1 MYQEMF
7 INFIA
12 RFLKLSYSMIMEN
25 SCKLHLKLMVRYLA
39 FKEIEVCCIGLLWFI
54 LPVFIYKFPERKN
67 KRGWCLCS
75 FFQYLLG

>member
-12 RFLKLSYSMIMEN
+12 KFLKLSYSMIMKN

-39 FKEIEVCCIGLLWFI
+39 FKENEVCCIGLLCLYYLFLFI
-54 LPVFIYKFPERKN
+54 NFQKERIREDDVYAVSSN
-67 KRGWCLCS
+67 IC
-75 FFQYLLG
+75 